1 MGSSGKVW
9 WEWEGGVQTIPQ
21 TISKILYYTAI
32 IYKLYCFLLGLPMVL
47 AHTNIVSTINCNPII
62 CFNEIGKKYQL
73 VMGLFS
79 MTDIN

>member
-1 MGSSGKVW
+1 MGV
-9 WEWEGGVQTIPQ
+9 GGGRVQTIPQ

-62 CFNEIGKKYQL
+62 CFNEIGKKYKL